1 MVNCP
6 PALQSQLSGCILY
19 PYILQHSSAVA
30 AVAAAVALAAARP
43 YAAMR
48 ARLLAARRV
57 GRFIIMIMAYIL

>member
-6 PALQSQLSGCILY
+6 PALHSQLSGCILY

-30 AVAAAVALAAARP
+30 VAATRP
-43 YAAMR
+43 CAAMC

>member
-6 PALQSQLSGCILY
+6 PALHSQLSGCILY

-30 AVAAAVALAAARP
+30 ATAATRP
-43 YAAMR
+43 CAAMR

>member
-6 PALQSQLSGCILY
+6 PALHSQLSGCILY

-30 AVAAAVALAAARP
+30 ATAATAATRP
-43 YAAMR
+43 CAAMR

>member
-6 PALQSQLSGCILY
+6 PALHSQLSGCILY

-30 AVAAAVALAAARP
+30 VAVAATAAPRP
-43 YAAMR
+43 CAAMR

>member
-6 PALQSQLSGCILY
+6 PALHSQLSGCILY

-30 AVAAAVALAAARP
+30 VAATTAIRP

-48 ARLLAARRV
+48 ARLLAAARRV

>member
-6 PALQSQLSGCILY
+6 PALHSQLSGCILY

-30 AVAAAVALAAARP
+30 VVPAAARP
-43 YAAMR
+43 Y

>member
-1 MVNCP
+1 MANCP
-6 PALQSQLSGCILY
+6 PALHSQLSGCILY

-30 AVAAAVALAAARP
+30 ATAVTAAATRP
-43 YAAMR
+43 CAAMR

>member
-6 PALQSQLSGCILY
+6 PALHSQLSGCILY

-30 AVAAAVALAAARP
+30 VAATTAVRP

-48 ARLLAARRV
+48 ARLLTARRV